1 MGCFPF
7 LASDAVDRQLKE
19 AENLKAR
26 DRQRI
31 NKEIEK
37 GKLLYFSDFFFVNF
51 FNIWEF
57 WGTPRLI
64 YDFNTYSL

>member
-7 LASDAVDRQLKE
+7 STSDAVDRQLKE

-37 GKLLYFSDFFFVNF
+37 GKLFSFNNF
-51 FNIWEF
+51 FLNSNHFGKSMEF
-57 WGTPRLI
+57 EEPLV
-64 YDFNTYSL
+64 

>member
-37 GKLLYFSDFFFVNF
+37 GKLFFFIKF
-51 FNIWEF
+51 F
-57 WGTPRLI
+57 
-64 YDFNTYSL
+64 